1 MKIQINQECSPADA
15 KPQVLD
21 KEWFGKQVEPALN
34 FSFVIEGDELVFCV
48 AQAAPALL
56 HPEAQLGKFQEL
68 LWKYDTAEFFIAKED
83 CSRYLEFNLS
93 PNGAWWS
100 EIFTDPRVVDE
111 TAIQIAPTRCESQ
124 CDATGWSCSAR
135 IPMSDLIAMDLD
147 PRSSRVAVCA
157 ILQSP
162 EQIFLTS
169 ADKMDGIPD
178 FHRLPDWPLS
188 EVI

>member
-1 MKIQINQECSPADA
+1 MKIQINQGVSPAGI
-15 KPQVLD
+15 KSQLLD
-21 KEWFGKQVEPALN
+21 KEWFGNSVVPALN
-34 FSFVIEGDELVFCV
+34 FSFVIEGDELVFRV

-111 TAIQIAPTRCESQ
+111 TAIQIAPTHCEAQWDES
-124 CDATGWSCSAR
+124 GWSCSAR
-135 IPMSDLIAMDLD
+135 IPMADLISMGLD

-169 ADKMDGIPD
+169 ADKTEGVPD

-188 EVI
+188 QLV